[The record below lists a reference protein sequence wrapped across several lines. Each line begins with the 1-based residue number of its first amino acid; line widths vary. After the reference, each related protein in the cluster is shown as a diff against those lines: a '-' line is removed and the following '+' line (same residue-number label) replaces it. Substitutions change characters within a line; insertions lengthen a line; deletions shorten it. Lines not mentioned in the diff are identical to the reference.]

1 MERTRSIPCPT
12 RRSRGTIFLSRAS
25 TSPVI
30 PSSLGTENP
39 QMSASS
45 TPTVSPR
52 RARATARLTVTE
64 LFPTPPLPE
73 ATAITRAVSGMSV
86 TGAGFWASCRAR
98 AMTAL
103 RWSASITPVS
113 TETVRTPGT
122 APTWVSTSLRI
133 WVRSG
138 HPATVRATSTATS
151 PPSPT
156 RTPLTM
162 PSSTMSAPSSGS
174 TTPRRAART
183 AASVTAAPPVGAR
196 LSGWGA
202 SDLLTWAILPVG
214 TRGPPDGLYHPPA
227 DAGTLV
233 DNASRWAGGDVPG
246 PVAAT
251 GRSRAPPSGEESTAI
266 ETAIEEERR

>member
-1 MERTRSIPCPT
+1 M
-12 RRSRGTIFLSRAS
+12 SRAS

-30 PSSLGTENP
+30 PSSRGTENP

-45 TPTVSPR
+45 TPTVRPR

-103 RWSASITPVS
+103 RCSASITPVS
-113 TETVRTPGT
+113 TETVRTPGR

-138 HPATVRATSTATS
+138 HPATVRATSTVTV
-151 PPSPT
+151 
-156 RTPLTM
+156 
-162 PSSTMSAPSSGS
+162 
-174 TTPRRAART
+174 AA
-183 AASVTAAPPVGAR
+183 V
-196 LSGWGA
+196 
-202 SDLLTWAILPVG
+202 
-214 TRGPPDGLYHPPA
+214 A
-227 DAGTLV
+227 DAHPGDHAQLDDVRPELGV
-233 DNASRWAGGDVPG
+233 DDPPEGGQDRLLGRPG
-246 PVAAT
+246 P
-251 GRSRAPPSGEESTAI
+251 RPSGHGCRVG
-266 ETAIEEERR
+266 ERRTCSPG